1 MTILKVINK
10 LNLERHSGRSP
21 GILYEIW
28 CKPKIWILMKY
39 YLYLLTNYKNTVLYL
54 GVTNDLKRRV
64 KEHKDGTNKGFSK
77 KYKCNKLVWFEEFE
91 DIRFAIEME
100 KKMKKWKREYKENL
114 INEKNLEWKDLFEF
128 I

>member
-1 MTILKVINK
+1 
-10 LNLERHSGRSP
+10 
-21 GILYEIW
+21 
-28 CKPKIWILMKY
+28 MKY

-54 GVTNDLKRRV
+54 GVTNDLKRRI
-64 KEHKDGTNKGFSK
+64 KEHKDGINKGFSK

-114 INEKNLEWKDLFEF
+114 INEKNPEWKDLFEF
-128 I
+128 M